1 MHRHLTDNDRQGHR
15 CVGRQAIDIGAGV
28 GIRNKLGLSMQKGEN
43 YHAVQRDRLRGW
55 RGVFDGNAFLLESS
69 LPAAV
74 RKGFCCCQVV
84 LP

>member
-1 MHRHLTDNDRQGHR
+1 
-15 CVGRQAIDIGAGV
+15 
-28 GIRNKLGLSMQKGEN
+28 MQKGEN

>member
-1 MHRHLTDNDRQGHR
+1 
-15 CVGRQAIDIGAGV
+15 
-28 GIRNKLGLSMQKGEN
+28 MQKGEN

-84 LP
+84 LPTAAPPGNNMNRRAAKGGEEA